1 MASRLTG
8 MRFPDLSLAFRN
20 IFRRP
25 GFAAV
30 AITLLALGAG
40 ANAAVF
46 SVVRG
51 VLMRPLPFPDPDRI
65 VARLAQSV
73 HLERRHRLL
82 ARAHAQLQRDRRRS
96 RRDG

>member
-1 MASRLTG
+1 
-8 MRFPDLSLAFRN
+8 MRFPDLSLAVRN

-30 AITLLALGAG
+30 AITLLALGSG

-51 VLMRPLPFPDPDRI
+51 VLIRPLPFPDADRV
-65 VARLAQSV
+65 VAV
-73 HLERRHRLL
+73 
-82 ARAHAQLQRDRRRS
+82 
-96 RRDG
+96 